1 MMKSLARKIMSENG
15 EKGAVEPNH
24 LREAYRRINNR
35 KNDGKFSENEM
46 LYF

>member
-1 MMKSLARKIMSENG
+1 MSEKG
-15 EKGAVEPNH
+15 DKGAIEPNH

-35 KNDGKFSENEM
+35 KMDDKFSENEM